1 MAGGTC
7 DVFDA
12 LQVMTEHLNPEIY
25 SLLRLQDYWIELV
38 DRTTFPANTGYEQT
52 VMTIENVEP
61 PTVVPTWNA
70 IQPTSDVNTQGPCA
84 AEYTDLT
91 WGFDEKVYAPEVF
104 DVQGPVF
111 CKDEFTFDF
120 LTDEF
125 INGYVGQLEFV
136 TRRIWSNRY
145 QEHFLSLSDKYFA
158 GDGTFYSGV
167 YLAPGTA
174 QATLPPVEATSQ
186 VTQDMLDYIANH
198 LITIGATATQPDSK
212 GYITI
217 GPEGPVFPFLIG
229 LQMSKLL
236 TFQAGPQLP
245 AYLWA
250 SAGMD
255 GASELMKR
263 IGATK
268 ILFNER
274 HIPCMF
280 PPRWTYDSV
289 GGYTR
294 VEPFLIVPASGKGTK
309 AINNPLWET
318 APYEAAFFLNPYVMR
333 SEVVEPEVNAGG
345 LPFDP
350 ISYFGDWVFEV
361 GGNRI
366 FPNGGCYDPH
376 FKFGRHYAEFRHGIR
391 PIHPNFG
398 VTVIFKRCIQAPFTV
413 TCS

>member
-1 MAGGTC
+1 MAC

-12 LQVMTEHLNPEIY
+12 MEAMTEHLNPEIY

-38 DRTTFPANTGYEQT
+38 DRTTYPKNTGYEQT
-52 VMTIENVEP
+52 VFTIENVEP
-61 PTVVPTWNA
+61 PTAVPTWNA
-70 IQPTSDVNTQGPCA
+70 IVPVSDVNTQGPCA
-84 AEYTDLT
+84 ATYTDLT
-91 WGFDEKVYAPEVF
+91 WGNDQAVYAPEAF

-120 LTDEF
+120 MTDEF

-158 GDGTFYSGV
+158 GQNQTFYSGS

-174 QATLPPVEATSQ
+174 QATLPNVAATSQ
-186 VTQDMLDYIANH
+186 VTQDMLDYISNH
-198 LITIGATATQPDSK
+198 LITIGATATQPDAK

-236 TFQAGPQLP
+236 TYQAGPQLP

-268 ILFNER
+268 ILFNQR

-280 PPRWTYDSV
+280 PPRWTYNSST
-289 GGYTR
+289 GYTR
-294 VEPFLIVPASGKGTK
+294 VEPFLIVAASGSGTK
-309 AINNPLWET
+309 AVTNPAWET

-333 SEVVEPEVNAGG
+333 SEIVEPEVNAGG
-345 LPFDP
+345 LPFEP
-350 ISYFGDWVFEV
+350 SSYYGDWTFLT

-366 FPNGGCYDPH
+366 FPPNAGCYDPH
-376 FKFGRHYAEFRHGIR
+376 FKFGRHYAQFKHAIR
-391 PIHPNFG
+391 PIHKQFG
-398 VTVIFKRCIQAPFTV
+398 VTVIFKRCLDAPFTV